1 MVLLLALTI
10 YASQLALFLGQAAT
24 STASSVPDLGG
35 WLAIVNIGLAGI
47 GLFAFV
53 KGWIVPGYIH
63 EQTLKREQALIVDNL
78 ALRKTIEEKI
88 IPEMV
93 KSQDIQE
100 QMIDL
105 TQDFLKIVESQRMG
119 NNKN

>member
-10 YASQLALFLGQAAT
+10 YASHLALFLAE
-24 STASSVPDLGG
+24 TASTSVPTIDS
-35 WLAIVNIGLAGI
+35 WLTIINIGLAGI
-47 GLFAFV
+47 GLFAFI

-63 EQTLKREQALIVDNL
+63 EQTLKREQALIVENL
-78 ALRKTIEEKI
+78 GLRKTIEEKI

-105 TQDFLKIVESQRMG
+105 TQDFLKIVETQRLSGG
-119 NNKN
+119 NSNNS